1 MSRHNQFSQKK
12 RGSTRADPS
21 IGSRDNSKGK
31 NKGVTSRGAASD
43 DGQIILSSQS
53 QYDSQNSKDN
63 AALSSIAQ
71 KQLCQ
76 GSTKDVTATAS
87 SQKNQS
93 DGNKRKSLMVK
104 GSSGGGLSTSAN
116 QNEVQKDIADDLK
129 NKKQSVSRV
138 AAGKIKSHSNYYD
151 AKSMNEKIS

>member
-1 MSRHNQFSQKK
+1 M
-12 RGSTRADPS
+12 
-21 IGSRDNSKGK
+21 
-31 NKGVTSRGAASD
+31 
-43 DGQIILSSQS
+43 
-53 QYDSQNSKDN
+53 
-63 AALSSIAQ
+63 
-71 KQLCQ
+71 
-76 GSTKDVTATAS
+76 TATAS